1 MAEQGMLRE
10 LKYGLWLLIAIACCQ
25 QLRSQVETG
34 KPAKEDPD
42 YTDYSKPIT
51 PAPDDRLFVV
61 RNIVVEGNKRTK
73 ESVILRELFF
83 KPGDAML
90 LQDLVRRF
98 EGSRQQ
104 LMNTTLFHEVVVALK
119 SFNGYDVDVIIIVK
133 ERWYIW
139 PVPYFKPVDRNLNQ
153 WLVEQKASLSRVN
166 YGLKLIHNNT
176 TGRADKLRLWLIH
189 GYTRQLT
196 LSYDRPYIDKKMK
209 WGLNMFMTM
218 GKNREI
224 NYNTIDDKQAFL
236 KQDDRYLRKFMGGN
250 LEVNYRP
257 RIRTKHRFGI
267 GFTREQV
274 ADTVVELNPYYFPQ
288 NQKNVQYPEIYYG
301 MTYFNLDY
309 IPYPT
314 RGYAA
319 ELMLTKRGFSKSM
332 NMWQLS
338 AKGSANWPL
347 SRKSFVSL
355 NAFGTVK
362 LPFDQPFYNRK
373 LLGYSDVF
381 MQGYEYYV
389 IDGMAGGYLKAA
401 LGRKLFEFNVGVPGT
416 RKLAPRRI
424 PFNIYTR
431 LYGNAGYIYNKYPGE
446 NILANRML
454 YSAGIGL
461 DIVTIYDFTFKFEWS
476 FNQLGQNGIY
486 LHRRSLF

>member
-1 MAEQGMLRE
+1 MQRVH
-10 LKYGLWLLIAIACCQ
+10 KYGLWLLIAFACCQ
-25 QLRSQVETG
+25 RLCGQEGT
-34 KPAKEDPD
+34 PANDNSSL
-42 YTDYSKPIT
+42 TDYSKPIQ

-73 ESVILRELFF
+73 ESIILRELFF
-83 KPGDAML
+83 KSGDAML

-104 LMNTTLFHEVVVALK
+104 LMNTALFHEVVVALK
-119 SFNGYDVDVIIIVK
+119 SFSGYDVDVIIIVK

-153 WLVEQKASLSRVN
+153 WLVEQNASLKRVN
-166 YGLKLIHNNT
+166 YGLKMIHNNT
-176 TGRADKLRLWLIH
+176 TGHNDKLRIWLIY

-196 LSYDRPYIDKKMK
+196 MSYDRPYIDKKMR
-209 WGLNMFMTM
+209 WGLNMFVTA

-236 KQDDRYLRKFMGGN
+236 KQDDRYLRKFMGATTE
-250 LEVNYRP
+250 LYYRP
-257 RIRTKHRFGI
+257 KIRTKHRFGF
-267 GFTREQV
+267 GYSREDI
-274 ADTVVELNPYYFPQ
+274 ADTVVALNPHYFTDQ
-288 NQKNVQYPEIYYG
+288 RKRVEYPEFYYG
-301 MTYFNLDY
+301 MTYYNLDY

-314 RGYAA
+314 RGHAA
-319 ELMLTKRGFSKSM
+319 EIMLTKKGFSKAM
-332 NMWQLS
+332 NLWQLS
-338 AKGSANWPL
+338 VKASGNWPMG
-347 SRKSFVSL
+347 RKSFVSL
-355 NAFGTVK
+355 NGFGTVK
-362 LPFDQPFYNRK
+362 LPFSQPFYNRK

-389 IDGMAGGYLKAA
+389 IDGMAGGYIKAA
-401 LGRKLFEFNVGVPGT
+401 LGRKIFDFNVGIPGT

-446 NILANRML
+446 NFLSNRML

-476 FNQLGQNGIY
+476 FNQLGQNGIF
-486 LHRRSLF
+486 LHRKSIF

>member
-1 MAEQGMLRE
+1 MQRE
-10 LKYGLWLLIAIACCQ
+10 LKYCIWLLIAFACCQ
-25 QLRSQVETG
+25 HLCGQ
-34 KPAKEDPD
+34 EDTATRKKD
-42 YTDYSKPIT
+42 TEENTDYSKPIP

-73 ESVILRELFF
+73 PDVILREIFF

-104 LMNTTLFHEVVVALK
+104 LMNTALFHEVVVALK
-119 SFNGYDVDVIIIVK
+119 SFSGYDVDVIIIVK

-153 WLVEQKASLSRVN
+153 WLVEQNASLSRVN
-166 YGLKLIHNNT
+166 YGIKMLHNNT
-176 TGRADKLRLWLIH
+176 TGHNDKLRVWLIH
-189 GYTRQLT
+189 GYTRQFT
-196 LSYDRPYIDKKMK
+196 ISYDRPYIDKKMR
-209 WGLNMFMTM
+209 WGLNTFFTI

-236 KQDDRYLRKFMGGN
+236 KEDNHYLRNFTGASAE
-250 LEVNYRP
+250 LYYRP

-267 GFTREQV
+267 GFNREDI
-274 ADTVVELNPYYFPQ
+274 ADTVVALNPHYFSYQ
-288 NQKNVQYPEIYYG
+288 RKRVEYPEFYYG

-319 ELMLTKRGFSKSM
+319 EVLLTKRGFSKSM
-332 NMWQLS
+332 NMWQIS
-338 AKGSANWPL
+338 AKGSGNWPL
-347 SRKSFVSL
+347 SRKTFFSL

-362 LPFDQPFYNRK
+362 LPFNQPFYNRR

-401 LGRKLFEFNVGVPGT
+401 LGRKLFDFNVGIPGT

-446 NILANRML
+446 NILSNRML

-476 FNQLGQNGIY
+476 FNQLGQNGIF
-486 LHRRSLF
+486 LHRKTLF

>member
-1 MAEQGMLRE
+1 MLRE
-10 LKYGLWLLIAIACCQ
+10 LKYGIWLLFAIACCQ
-25 QLRSQVETG
+25 HVCSQG
-34 KPAKEDPD
+34 GRPASEGSDNEMI
-42 YTDYSKPIT
+42 DYSRPIK

-61 RNIVVEGNKRTK
+61 RDIYVEGNKKTK
-73 ESVILRELFF
+73 KNVILRELFF

-119 SFNGYDVDVIIIVK
+119 SFQGYDVDIIITVK

-153 WLVEQKASLSRVN
+153 WLVEQNASLSRVN
-166 YGLKLIHNNT
+166 YGLKMIHNNT

-189 GYTRQLT
+189 GYTRQLA

-209 WGLNMFMTM
+209 WGLNLAMAL

-224 NYNTIDDKQAFL
+224 NYTTIADKQVFL
-236 KQDDRYLRKFMGGN
+236 KGDDEFLRNFFSATA
-250 LEVNYRP
+250 EINYRP

-267 GFTREQV
+267 GMGYERV
-274 ADTVVELNPYYFPQ
+274 ADTVIALNPYYFSR
-288 NQKNVQYPEIYYG
+288 NQQKVSYPEFYYG
-301 MTYFNLDY
+301 LSHYNLDY

-319 ELMLTKRGFSKSM
+319 EILLSKKGFSKEM
-332 NMWQLS
+332 NLWQLS
-338 AKGSANWPL
+338 AKGTASWPL
-347 SRKSFVSL
+347 GRKTFFSL
-355 NAFGTVK
+355 NGFATIK
-362 LPFDQPFYNRK
+362 LPFDQPFYNRR
-373 LLGYSDVF
+373 LLGYSDIF

-389 IDGMAGGYLKAA
+389 VDGMAGGYLKASF
-401 LGRKLFEFNVGVPGT
+401 GRKLFNFTMGIPGT
-416 RKLAPRRI
+416 RKLAPKRI
-424 PFNIYTR
+424 PFNIYAR
-431 LYGNAGYIYNKYPGE
+431 IYGNGGYIYNKYPGE

-454 YSAGIGL
+454 YSSGIGL

-476 FNQLGQNGIY
+476 FNHLGQNAIF
-486 LHRRSLF
+486 LHRRALF